1 MLSDFESR
9 IQVMNQLAVESEYQS
24 TLDYEA
30 KKRYKEKLI
39 LKSEQIPDPYA
50 LPDEEWRDDVTEWPT
65 VLYGDVYN
73 YLIESK
79 GRYTQESMRAFKSL
93 EAFNYFISGHVR
105 TILFYE
111 LSRQSQFCVLMA
123 EVNPSQK
130 SPNETHKA
138 WIIVQKQDGQV
149 MTGHCTCKA
158 G

>member
-1 MLSDFESR
+1 MAESK
-9 IQVMNQLAVESEYQS
+9 YQS

-30 KKRYKEKLI
+30 KKRYKEKLM

-50 LPDEEWRDDVTEWPT
+50 VSQEEWVDDVTKWPT

-79 GRYTQESMRAFKSL
+79 GRYTAKSLKAFKSL

-105 TILFYE
+105 TIFYYE
-111 LSRQSQFCVLMA
+111 VSRQSQNCVLMA

-130 SPNETHKA
+130 SPSDTHKG
-138 WIIVQKQDGQV
+138 WVVIQKQDGQV
-149 MTGHCTCKA
+149 ITGHCTCKA